1 MTVPAALR
9 ELEKIEMVR
18 RNNGQYRLDH
28 AVTKKQ
34 KTDTE
39 FPLDCLT

>member
-18 RNNGQYRLDH
+18 RNNGQYRLIMRYQEAKD
-28 AVTKKQ
+28 
-34 KTDTE
+34 DTE
-39 FPLDCLT
+39 FLWIV